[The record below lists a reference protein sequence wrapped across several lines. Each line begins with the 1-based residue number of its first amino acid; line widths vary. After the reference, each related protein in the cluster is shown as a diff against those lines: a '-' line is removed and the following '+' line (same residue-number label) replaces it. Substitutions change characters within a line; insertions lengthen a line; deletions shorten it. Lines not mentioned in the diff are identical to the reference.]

1 MTTATVEQT
10 FCFGSSDMYS
20 ADFEECQLCPVKTTC
35 EESIFAFSIKM
46 ETGPEPEE
54 VTEQVEPEAVA
65 TPVAKSAT
73 FNGEIDWD
81 KVTPKTKAVSADWL
95 QIAKQIVVDKP
106 MLQKDATALIRGF
119 FTEEIIKNL
128 HGAALHG
135 YAKNILLK
143 LQKQN
148 VLTWDGKAKT
158 EVLWKI

>member
-1 MTTATVEQT
+1 MTTATKEQT

-20 ADFEECQLCPVKTTC
+20 KDFEECQLCPVRKTC

-46 ETGPEPEE
+46 ETGPEPEA
-54 VTEQVEPEAVA
+54 VVIPEAESVG
-65 TPVAKSAT
+65 

-95 QIAKQIVVDKP
+95 QIAKQVVVDKP
-106 MLQKDATALIRGF
+106 ILQKEATALIRRF
-119 FTEEIIKNL
+119 FTEEVIKNL

-158 EVLWKI
+158 EVVWKI